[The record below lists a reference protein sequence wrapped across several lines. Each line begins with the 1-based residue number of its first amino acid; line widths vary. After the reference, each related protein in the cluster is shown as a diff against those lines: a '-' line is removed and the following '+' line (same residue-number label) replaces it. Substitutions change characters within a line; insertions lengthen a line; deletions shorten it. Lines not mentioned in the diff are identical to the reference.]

1 MGKITALIPQKKN
14 SARMN
19 LYIDDKFIL
28 GLDLETVLAEKLDVG
43 QEIFPNQL
51 ENLFEIS
58 GRKKILDK
66 VFKFL
71 SFRPRTKKEVI
82 DFLSRKK
89 VDEEESKK
97 IVEEL
102 EKDKFL
108 DDWEFTRWW
117 IEQRNILRPRSY
129 RALLQELRQK
139 GISQELIAQIKES
152 NLVNSDKQTA
162 EKLLKKKLSI
172 WQKLPPQAVKEK
184 ITKYLMRQGFSWE
197 VIKSAVD
204 EISGKE

>member
-1 MGKITALIPQKKN
+1 
-14 SARMN
+14 MN